1 MPEPRAATS
10 GLISIRSTATPAS
23 ARWMAVAAPARP
35 LPTTR
40 TLFTAGIGALLLDG
54 DGVDRGADGTCHG
67 ERSGGEPEVVAAV
80 VGTVGGECVE
90 VPHLAD
96 EQADVR
102 DGDLVQRL
110 ECDVELVGPHLEAPR
125 VGGDAGDLGAVQPVG
140 RGERQTG
147 GVAAGVIAPAL
158 ATGPGQAAGAD
169 PHEVAT
175 AHPRGLAL
183 RRDRRLEVVG
193 SDREAVGKFAIGAER
208 PADVEQDPSAG

>member
-1 MPEPRAATS
+1 MPEPRAPSS
-10 GLISIRSTATPAS
+10 GLISTRSTATPAS

-140 RGERQTG
+140 GGERQARG
-147 GVAAGVIAPAL
+147 GAAGVVAPAPAL
-158 ATGPGQAAGAD
+158 GDFPAGAGE
-169 PHEVAT
+169 PAG
-175 AHPRGLAL
+175 AH
-183 RRDRRLEVVG
+183 
-193 SDREAVGKFAIGAER
+193 
-208 PADVEQDPSAG
+208 